1 MKVCPECGGEF
12 RETTESCPDCGVPLL
27 VKPPEMDDS
36 AFGEA
41 EGPVSRLPP
50 SPDLETVVET
60 NLEHT
65 KGLMV
70 ALADAGIRF
79 RVERLRP
86 PDTRSLS
93 PAFGIPADAG
103 SYAVRV
109 GATDLSA
116 AREVWDRYFRSLVP
130 EGFSEP
136 REGSCPACGS
146 FLTTDRTA
154 CPDCGL
160 VVS

>member
-27 VKPPEMDDS
+27 VKPPEMDGS
-36 AFGEA
+36 AFREV
-41 EGPVSRLPP
+41 EGPLNRLPP

-60 NLEHT
+60 GLEHT
-65 KGLMV
+65 KALMGE
-70 ALADAGIRF
+70 LDDIGIRF
-79 RVERLRP
+79 RVERLEP

-109 GATDLSA
+109 RAGDLKA
-116 AREVWDRYFRSLVP
+116 ALEVWDRYFRSLVP
-130 EGFSEP
+130 EGFSEG

-146 FLTTDRTA
+146 FLTTDRA
-154 CPDCGL
+154 ECPECGL

>member
-12 RETTESCPDCGVPLL
+12 RETTESCPDCRVPLL
-27 VKPPEMDDS
+27 VKPPEVDDS
-36 AFGEA
+36 AFREL
-41 EGPVSRLPP
+41 EGPLTRLAP
-50 SPDLETVVET
+50 SPDLETVVEAS
-60 NLEHT
+60 LEHT
-65 KGLMV
+65 KGLMG
-70 ALADAGIRF
+70 ALDDAGIRF

-109 GATDLSA
+109 RSGDLKA
-116 AREVWDRYFRSLVP
+116 AVAEWERYFRSLVP
-130 EGFSEP
+130 EGFSEG

-146 FLTTDRTA
+146 YLRPGGA
-154 CPDCGL
+154 ECQECGL